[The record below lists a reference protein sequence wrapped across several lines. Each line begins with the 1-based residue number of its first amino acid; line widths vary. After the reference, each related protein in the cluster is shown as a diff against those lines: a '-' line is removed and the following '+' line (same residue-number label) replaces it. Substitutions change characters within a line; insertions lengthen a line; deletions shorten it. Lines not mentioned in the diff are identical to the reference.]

1 MEQLADDFRH
11 QRSCHTKSGSSS
23 GQQCKDSQKV
33 NQTAANS
40 ICLFSQNRTA
50 RLAVFLT
57 VSFSYM
63 KHKAKRNSQYQ
74 IESPRDKAPV
84 KQWKYACPVLNAAKF
99 CDVRICCVQNPLRER
114 IKQNICCKAA
124 RKHHRSPGKKGI
136 FRFLVLLPQYNRTIF
151 RKRQIQREQKNTK
164 SNCKIIDSKGI
175 SQKEA
180 YLCKDC
186 VGLFRQ
192 EEKQNT
198 EHCNHSRRQQRDHPV
213 NLPFF
218 LYFSALFL
226 FLRSVLINRTH
237 VFCSFPPVS
246 AVTVFLFWYACRSS
260 LFFFC
265 FFLPCVSYPQ

>member
-1 MEQLADDFRH
+1 MQKRIGINTAGDQKNDNINHSSADFHMEQLADDFRH

-63 KHKAKRNSQYQ
+63 KHKAKRNGQYQ

-114 IKQNICCKAA
+114 IKQNICCQTTG
-124 RKHHRSPGKKGI
+124 KHHASPCKKGI
-136 FRFLVLLPQYNRTIF
+136 FWLLIRLSKHNISVFGACQ
-151 RKRQIQREQKNTK
+151 KQRQKENAK
-164 SNCKIIDSKGI
+164 SNDQVIRSKGV
-175 SQKEA
+175 SKQKSNLA
-180 YLCKDC
+180 KYLIRLLRCK
-186 VGLFRQ
+186 
-192 EEKQNT
+192 EKYDT
-198 EHCNHSRRQQRDHPV
+198 
-213 NLPFF
+213 
-218 LYFSALFL
+218 
-226 FLRSVLINRTH
+226 
-237 VFCSFPPVS
+237 
-246 AVTVFLFWYACRSS
+246 
-260 LFFFC
+260 
-265 FFLPCVSYPQ
+265 